1 MSRSRFLR
9 RSSAVSR
16 LFFFAV
22 ALRFLALLLLPP
34 PPSVLPPLLLRVDRI
49 RILPRGELAA
59 SRPVDDE
66 GEDELRSTAVV
77 ARLRGDADDDRS
89 RGDDDRSRGEDCGLL
104 PLPLPGSDPRG
115 DEVSRPRGDAD
126 GDDDL
131 EDSEP
136 SLSLRDERRLLRGER
151 IGRSVSPLPR
161 EPALPGDGPPPPDE
175 GDGAD
180 NEDDDDDDSGES
192 SGGELAT
199 SFDLTSRELKAARSA

>member
-1 MSRSRFLR
+1 MMSRSRFLR

-59 SRPVDDE
+59 SRPVDE

-175 GDGAD
+175 GDGAV
-180 NEDDDDDDSGES
+180 NDDDSGES
-192 SGGELAT
+192 SGGELTT
-199 SFDLTSRELKAARSA
+199 SFDLTSRELEAARSA

>member
-1 MSRSRFLR
+1 MMSRSRFLR

-22 ALRFLALLLLPP
+22 ALRFLALLP
-34 PPSVLPPLLLRVDRI
+34 PPSVPLPPPLLRVDRI
-49 RILPRGELAA
+49 RLLPRGEPAA
-59 SRPVDDE
+59 SRPVDDDD
-66 GEDELRSTAVV
+66 GEDERRTAFV

-89 RGDDDRSRGEDCGLL
+89 RGDDDDRSRGEDCGL
-104 PLPLPGSDPRG
+104 LPLPGSDPRG

-126 GDDDL
+126 GDADL
-131 EDSEP
+131 EDIEP
-136 SLSLRDERRLLRGER
+136 SLSLRDDLRGER

-175 GDGAD
+175 GDGAAA
-180 NEDDDDDDSGES
+180 DSGES

-199 SFDLTSRELKAARSA
+199 NFDLTSREL

>member
-1 MSRSRFLR
+1 M
-9 RSSAVSR
+9 
-16 LFFFAV
+16 
-22 ALRFLALLLLPP
+22 
-34 PPSVLPPLLLRVDRI
+34 
-49 RILPRGELAA
+49 
-59 SRPVDDE
+59 
-66 GEDELRSTAVV
+66 

-89 RGDDDRSRGEDCGLL
+89 RGEDCGL
-104 PLPLPGSDPRG
+104 LPGSDPRG

-136 SLSLRDERRLLRGER
+136 SLSLRDDLRGER

-161 EPALPGDGPPPPDE
+161 EPALPGDGPPLPDE
-175 GDGAD
+175 GDGAGPAA
-180 NEDDDDDDSGES
+180 DSGES